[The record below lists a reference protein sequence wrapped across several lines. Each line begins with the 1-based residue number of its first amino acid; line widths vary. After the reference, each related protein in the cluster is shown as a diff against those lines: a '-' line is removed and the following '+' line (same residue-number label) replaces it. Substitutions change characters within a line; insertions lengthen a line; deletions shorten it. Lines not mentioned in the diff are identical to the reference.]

1 MQHMGQNQSMSPY
14 WPVVRDRVFGRVL
27 PGLALSALG
36 DGMSAVAIG
45 WLAVQCAPDHQRGLW
60 VGLAIAAYTLPGA
73 AGAVLLAPLLRGR
86 GGAHLAALDA
96 ALRAAFLGAVPVLAW
111 SGTLTIGRYT
121 ALLACSALL
130 SAWGSAGR
138 YTLVAQVLPAEL
150 HVPANAL
157 LTVLTEASTV
167 AGPVLAGLLIAGLG
181 APAVLAADAVT
192 FAVLAVSFALV
203 RTRAPLPRR
212 EPGPA
217 GFAAIRRDRRLF
229 GLLALSFWFFLLF
242 GPVPVAVPL
251 FADSAQEVA
260 LLYVSFGIGAVIGAI
275 VTGHLPRLPLWPA
288 AIGSVL
294 AFGLLLLP
302 LGLGLPRWAD
312 LLTLALA
319 GLAWAPYPTASMS
332 IFQRLVPPEWLPPV
346 LAARGAVLV
355 VSTPLGALLGAP
367 LVQATG
373 PAATMVTCGAAT
385 ALLGL
390 VALAVSLLRPASQ
403 GRFPRGH
410 CDGRKACGC
419 TP

>member
-1 MQHMGQNQSMSPY
+1 MPPY

-45 WLAVQCAPDHQRGLW
+45 WLALQYAPPHQRGLW
-60 VGLAIAAYTLPGA
+60 IGLAVAAYTLPGA
-73 AGAVLLAPLLRGR
+73 AGAILLAPLLRGR

-96 ALRAAFLGAVPVLAW
+96 GLRAVLLGAVPVLAW
-111 SGTLTIGRYT
+111 TGGLTIGRYT

-138 YTLVAQVLPAEL
+138 YTLVAQVLPTEL
-150 HVPANAL
+150 HLPANAL
-157 LTVLTEASTV
+157 LTVLTEAATV
-167 AGPVLAGLLIAGLG
+167 AGPMLAGLLIAWLG
-181 APAVLAADAVT
+181 AAAVLAVDAAT

-203 RTRAPLPRR
+203 RTPAPLPARERR
-212 EPGPA
+212 LA

-229 GLLALSFWFFLLF
+229 AIMGLSFGFFLLF
-242 GPVPVAVPL
+242 GPVPVAVPVY
-251 FADSAQEVA
+251 ASSAQEVA
-260 LLYVSFGIGAVIGAI
+260 MLYTAFGVGAVTGAI
-275 VTGHLPRLPLWPA
+275 ATGHLPRLPLWPA

-294 AFGLLLLP
+294 GFGLLLLP
-302 LGLGLPRWAD
+302 LGLGLPHWAD

-332 IFQRLVPPEWLPPV
+332 LFQRLTPAACLQSV

-355 VSTPLGALLGAP
+355 VSTPLGTLLGAP

-373 PAATMVTCGAAT
+373 AAT
-385 ALLGL
+385 ALVACGSAIVLLGL
-390 VALAVSLLRPASQ
+390 VAVLVRVLRPLPR
-403 GRFPRGH
+403 GRF
-410 CDGRKACGC
+410 DERKASGC

>member
-1 MQHMGQNQSMSPY
+1 MPPY
-14 WPVVRDRVFGRVL
+14 WPVVRDRVFGPIL

-45 WLAVQCAPDHQRGLW
+45 WLALQYAPHEQRGLW
-60 VGLAIAAYTLPGA
+60 IGLAIAAYTLPGA
-73 AGAVLLAPLLRGR
+73 AGAVLLGPLLRGR

-96 ALRAAFLGAVPVLAW
+96 GLRAVFLGAVPVLAW
-111 SGTLTIGRYT
+111 TGGLTIGRYT

-157 LTVLTEASTV
+157 LTVLTEAATV
-167 AGPVLAGLLIAGLG
+167 AGPMLAGLLIAWLG
-181 APAVLAADAVT
+181 AAAVLAVDAVT

-203 RTRAPLPRR
+203 RARAPLPARERR
-212 EPGPA
+212 LA

-229 GLLALSFWFFLLF
+229 AIMGLSFWFFLLF
-242 GPVPVAVPL
+242 GPVPVAVPI
-251 FADSAQEVA
+251 FASSAQEVA
-260 LLYVSFGIGAVIGAI
+260 MLYTAFGVGAVTGAI
-275 VTGHLPRLPLWPA
+275 TTGHLPRLPLWPA

-294 AFGLLLLP
+294 GFGLLLLP
-302 LGLGLPRWAD
+302 LGLGLPHWAD
-312 LLTLALA
+312 LITLALA

-332 IFQRLVPPEWLPPV
+332 LFQRLTPAACLQSV

-355 VSTPLGALLGAP
+355 ISTPLGTLLGAP

-373 PAATMVTCGAAT
+373 AAATLVACGVAIV
-385 ALLGL
+385 LLGL
-390 VALAVSLLRPASQ
+390 VAVAVWVLRPLLRA
-403 GRFPRGH
+403 RF
-410 CDGRKACGC
+410 DERKASGC